1 MSVLVTGGA
10 GYIGSH
16 MVLELLEAGEEVVV
30 LDNLSTGFRWA
41 VPKAVP
47 LFVGDCGDFQLVAT
61 ILRDHKVDAIIHFAA
76 FSVVAESV
84 AQPLRYFHNNCDKSR
99 ALIEAAV
106 AGGIKSFIFSST
118 ASVYGNPHTNPIDEE
133 APLAPMSPYGTSKLI
148 TEMMLAD
155 VARVHDF
162 RYVTLRYFNVAGA
175 DPKGR
180 SGETTYP
187 ATHLVKIA
195 SQTAA
200 GKRDHIEIYGTDYAT
215 PDGTAIRD
223 YIHVRD
229 VARAHSSALAHLR
242 AGGAS
247 GVFNCG
253 YSRGYSVRE
262 IIEVA
267 QRVAGRILDVR
278 PAPRR
283 PGDPAVLVAETSKI
297 RAALGW
303 VPEHDNLDEIVHHAV
318 RWEER
323 LSAMQASCAA

>member
-267 QRVAGRILDVR
+267 QRVAGRTLDVR